1 MAGKT
6 SNRFLLEIEE
16 AIIKANR
23 QAVKERLGPLDRT
36 RFLELTQQIAKVRA
50 DYLHAA
56 FYAPWSTSS
65 EPSEDLRAKR
75 SRYEEAVAA
84 YDALERAVERGY
96 IEFTD

>member
-23 QAVKERLGPLDRT
+23 QAVKERLGPLDRA
-36 RFLELTQQIAKVRA
+36 RFLELTKEIAKIRA

-56 FYAPWSTSS
+56 LHTPWSTEA
-65 EPSEDLRAKR
+65 EPSDDLRVKR
-75 SRYEEAVAA
+75 NRYEEAVAA

-96 IEFTD
+96 IDFKD